1 MTTLNINIY
10 LHDVICE
17 NSEEDNE
24 KLRIFL
30 ENGGDPNTT
39 VKVGIKKKNSP
50 LILHALRRGNY
61 AAVKMLCE
69 FGANVNLKHDEEYP
83 VLVRALLCKKRI
95 CGIYQS
101 MVASIIIIMPSL
113 KPGGNEGM
121 CPSPPPL
128 PAEQNLFAYFQLK

>member
-39 VKVGIKKKNSP
+39 VKIGIKKKNSP
-50 LILHALRRGNY
+50 LILHALRRENY
-61 AAVKMLCE
+61 AAVKILCE
-69 FGANVNLKHDEEYP
+69 FGANVNLKHDEKYP
-83 VLVRALLCKKRI
+83 VLVRALFCKKT
-95 CGIYQS
+95 IYGFFKS
-101 MVASIIIIMPSL
+101 MVS
-113 KPGGNEGM
+113 
-121 CPSPPPL
+121 
-128 PAEQNLFAYFQLK
+128 